1 MVKKLHPNYWSVFHQ
16 SSSNSGSELVSTFM
30 KAAAEAL
37 SFSLEQPQELQ
48 ISPAYSCFHV
58 DFIEKQIKL
67 NPFLVLRKNKGLCA
81 PALGIP

>member
-1 MVKKLHPNYWSVFHQ
+1 
-16 SSSNSGSELVSTFM
+16 M

-67 NPFLVLRKNKGLCA
+67 NPFLVLRDNKGLRA